1 MHFPEPLSAS
11 SAVVVPSNGRLEKN
25 LTMQTTHTESTES
38 AIWGRL
44 LAPASSTL
52 PPEVAQAILKI
63 EFPQADKDRMHELAA
78 KARKGTL
85 TVEEQDEIDAYGR
98 IGSFI
103 SIMKS
108 RARVALRKVQG
119 NGSRSYNA

>member
-1 MHFPEPLSAS
+1 
-11 SAVVVPSNGRLEKN
+11 
-25 LTMQTTHTESTES
+25 MQTTQTATTES

-44 LAPASSTL
+44 LGPAGTTFS
-52 PPEVAQAILKI
+52 PAAARAILEI
-63 EFPQADKDRMHELAA
+63 DFPQADKDRMHQLAA

-85 TVEEQDEIDAYGR
+85 TAEEQDEIDCYGR

-108 RARVALRKVQG
+108 KARIALRRVEG
-119 NGSRSYNA
+119 NGSRS